1 MVASD
6 SVQVGSTRPNS
17 VTAATKAI
25 MTRGAESF
33 LIKSALPSRA

>member
-6 SVQVGSTRPNS
+6 NVQVGITRPNS
-17 VTAATKAI
+17 VTAAMRAI
-25 MTRGAESF
+25 MARGCRSF